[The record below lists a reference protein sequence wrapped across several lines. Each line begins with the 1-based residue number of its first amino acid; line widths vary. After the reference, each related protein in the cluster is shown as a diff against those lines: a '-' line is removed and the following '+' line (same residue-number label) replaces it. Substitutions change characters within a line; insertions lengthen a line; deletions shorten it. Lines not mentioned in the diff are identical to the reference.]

1 MAGVVDADTHIIEH
15 PGMWE
20 LFDPE
25 LYPRR
30 PVLASTTDNSVYG
43 HNNQVWLIDG
53 VAVPKRF
60 GKGSAIVAVGGSD
73 AEEARTDI
81 AKAVRYIT
89 DATARV
95 SDMDK
100 RGVDAEVVFPT
111 LLLGYLPVEVDL
123 EIAICA
129 AYNRYLAKAWEQG
142 GDRLRWVVVPPL
154 RDIRASVREIETARD
169 HGAVGV
175 FFRGVEGERSLA
187 ESYFFPVYEA
197 ANRLG
202 MAICIHTGAGAPEI
216 TKVFDRSFSHNL
228 PHVRSLPLFAFRDLV
243 AHKIPERFPQLRIGF
258 IEASASW
265 VPYVLHHLAT
275 VQRRKTQLWRRR
287 RCSHGVGTKAIQ
299 RLPALRCRRGG
310 RRPGLSPDSHWRR
323 QHDHGLGLRPP
334 GSIQRRWYGGC
345 DAAQEKH
352 IAGGDRKNSLRQPAS
367 LLWTLTIMRR
377 QLTPTRSGNIK
388 IKVLTPIKGKLSSH
402 ELRERV

>member
-154 RDIRASVREIETARD
+154 RDMQASVREIETARD

-243 AHKIPERFPQLRIGF
+243 AHKIPERFPELRIGF

-265 VPYVLHHLAT
+265 VPYVLHHLQRSSGAKLNSGGDADAAMEWGPKLFSDYRLYVAAEADEDLAYLLT
-275 VQRRKTQLWRRR
+275 HIGEDNMIMGSDYGHQDQSKEDGMVGVMRRKKSISPAVIEKILCDNPRRFY
-287 RCSHGVGTKAIQ
+287 
-299 RLPALRCRRGG
+299 
-310 RRPGLSPDSHWRR
+310 GL
-323 QHDHGLGLRPP
+323 
-334 GSIQRRWYGGC
+334 
-345 DAAQEKH
+345 
-352 IAGGDRKNSLRQPAS
+352 
-367 LLWTLTIMRR
+367 
-377 QLTPTRSGNIK
+377 
-388 IKVLTPIKGKLSSH
+388 
-402 ELRERV
+402 